1 MQKNIFFLISFT
13 LMMSSSLYS
22 QNPPPAQNEEDRE
35 EQVAEQVA
43 DIDRL
48 IKATQDAIEK
58 QKNVRNL
65 LENYR
70 KIESNCLQNSSD
82 PDLLFKLADAGKLL
96 FNAIEESGL
105 KDYFKPE
112 FIVEL
117 KKLKDISEKRTIPPA
132 R

>member
-1 MQKNIFFLISFT
+1 MKKNFFFLTFFA
-13 LMMSSSLYS
+13 LMMSTPVFSE
-22 QNPPPAQNEEDRE
+22 NPAPLADDRDIE
-35 EQVAEQVA
+35 AAEQVG

-48 IKATQDAIEK
+48 IKATQEAIEK
-58 QKNVRNL
+58 QKNVRGL

-70 KIESNCLQNSSD
+70 KIEKECLQNPSD

-96 FNAIEESGL
+96 FSQIQESGL

-112 FIVEL
+112 FIEEL
-117 KKLKDISEKRTIPPA
+117 KKLKEISEKRTIPPA